1 MAQLSEFL
9 NLTAFSVFQ
18 ETVHT
23 NLCLHKL
30 LHHDK
35 ANCFGVFILSTLS
48 DKLELRNQGV
58 VCPLA
63 SLTFLNLLNG
73 ARYLGTTNCLLGF
86 GSNRT
91 ELRTQAVMLKEIG
104 LVSEFPPA
112 HITIEYFDLGL
123 GWLGVARS
131 GVAGQEVGSSE
142 CLLADIALVGSSIS
156 LELRQAHL
164 DLEMQDEIA
173 RARED
178 SRAIHER
185 THEAQWNAR
194 APLDAQFFHLSLF
207 ILISFLSL
215 VWLTST

>member
-1 MAQLSEFL
+1 MLNEICLLSEFP
-9 NLTAFSVFQ
+9 TAHF
-18 ETVHT
+18 
-23 NLCLHKL
+23 
-30 LHHDK
+30 
-35 ANCFGVFILSTLS
+35 
-48 DKLELRNQGV
+48 
-58 VCPLA
+58 
-63 SLTFLNLLNG
+63 
-73 ARYLGTTNCLLGF
+73 
-86 GSNRT
+86 
-91 ELRTQAVMLKEIG
+91 
-104 LVSEFPPA
+104 
-112 HITIEYFDLGL
+112 TIEPFEVRFV
-123 GWLGVARS
+123 WLGVAHS
-131 GVAGQEVGSSE
+131 CMSGQEVGPSE

-194 APLDAQFFHLSLF
+194 TPLDAQFFHLSLF